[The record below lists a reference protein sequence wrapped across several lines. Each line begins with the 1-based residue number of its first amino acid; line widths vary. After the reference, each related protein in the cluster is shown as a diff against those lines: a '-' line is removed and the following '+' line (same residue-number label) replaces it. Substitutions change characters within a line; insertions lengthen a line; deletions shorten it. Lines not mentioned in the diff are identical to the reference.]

1 MNHANSSQQGTD
13 VLVVGAGVVGLATAL
28 AARRAGYSVQVLER
42 AQSAA
47 GGMHEP
53 LAQPGSAAPGPAAG
67 GVSDTP
73 PEPPHGAPDAGAP
86 TSDPATVVGWPATSR
101 VYALAPA
108 SVALLQTLDAW
119 PCGLPWFTP
128 GPVRGMAVYERAS
141 RGQIALSS
149 EAATDRAAQVDAGS
163 DGQVDTQA
171 DARVAAQV
179 DMNVDMQG
187 GPQTDPQ
194 TEPQAEAQMAS
205 IVGHDALV
213 RALTEACARAG
224 VPIAWGHA
232 ITDVMPAGDGAQ
244 VVTDDGAHWSGRLV
258 CAADGARSTVRALLG
273 VPIDGASYGQSGVTA
288 VLRLSAPHE
297 GVARQHFRE
306 GEVLALLPLAD
317 PYAVVLVWSART
329 AHAETLLELSEP
341 AFLSRLN
348 TALALPGIEA
358 RFATDRRSFPLRWLR
373 AERMVSGRVVLLGDA
388 AHVMHPLAGQ
398 GLNLGL
404 GDVAEFATAVLPT
417 LGAPGLSRV
426 LGRFER
432 SRKAEAVLYRGTVDS
447 LFRLFNA
454 RGLRALRGAGLNLVD
469 HLPPLKRMIVA
480 RASGRRIASPEPS
493 NG

>member
-1 MNHANSSQQGTD
+1 MAWRGISPLGGVKRVNASTRSTGSNGLNKSTISQQGTD

-28 AARRAGYSVQVLER
+28 AARRAGCSVQVLER
-42 AQSAA
+42 GQAPFGAVSA
-47 GGMHEP
+47 P
-53 LAQPGSAAPGPAAG
+53 SARSESGASAPDPAA
-67 GVSDTP
+67 T
-73 PEPPHGAPDAGAP
+73 A
-86 TSDPATVVGWPATSR
+86 GWPATSR

-108 SVALLQTLDAW
+108 SVALIKELDAW
-119 PCGLPWFTP
+119 PADAPWFAP

-149 EAATDRAAQVDAGS
+149 AGAAHRSAQVD
-163 DGQVDTQA
+163 
-171 DARVAAQV
+171 
-179 DMNVDMQG
+179 
-187 GPQTDPQ
+187 
-194 TEPQAEAQMAS
+194 AQMAS
-205 IVGHDALV
+205 IVGHDPLI
-213 RALTEACARAG
+213 RALIEACARAG
-224 VPIAWGHA
+224 VPIAWGHT

-244 VVTDDGAHWSGRLV
+244 VVTDDGAQWSGRLV
-258 CAADGARSTVRALLG
+258 CAADGARSTIRGLLG
-273 VPIDGASYGQSGVTA
+273 VPIDGASYGQSAVTA

-317 PYAVVLVWSART
+317 PYEVVLVWSART
-329 AHAETLLELSEP
+329 AHAEALLELADP

-358 RFATDRRSFPLRWLR
+358 ISAMQRLSFPLRWLR
-373 AERMVSGRVVLLGDA
+373 AERMVCGRVLLLGDA

-404 GDVAEFATAVLPT
+404 GDVAEFVDAVLPALT
-417 LGAPGLSRV
+417 APGLGRV

-432 SRKAEAVLYRGTVDS
+432 SRKAEAMLYRGTVDS

-454 RGLRALRGAGLNLVD
+454 GGLRVLRGAGLNLVD

-480 RASGRRIASPEPS
+480 RASGRRIASLEPS